1 MIPSTVKLAWQG
13 ISQRLLS
20 KRLQTIILITLIVL
34 IWVMTIG
41 SNRLGR
47 AFEDNLNATLPESRQ
62 LPHAS
67 VPHPH
72 QSPYAFV
79 TFLGS
84 NVENDNATAT
94 DDDDPYFV
102 ATRVLAYQLL
112 HAPETATNSS
122 IPFVVLC
129 PQDVPESKVK
139 RLREDGATVKIVAN
153 IHEDW
158 AKPAWKRWRDV
169 MTKLHILEM
178 TEFEKVLLLDADMYI
193 SKRLDDVFTDN
204 TTQPLLVNQALVVDE
219 EGPLPKFYVFSA
231 QTMTT
236 DRTHPYP
243 YPPGDNMSAG
253 FMVFQPSIELFNH
266 YMTILKI
273 EYRFDPSAPEQNLL
287 NYAHRRDGPMPW
299 TEINYK
305 WTTTSP
311 SMAHYKAG
319 AASLHEKFWLLST
332 PMENEMRNLW
342 FTARDDMYAYHKP
355 LDHHKLPDSMA

>member
-1 MIPSTVKLAWQG
+1 MLSSAKLACQG
-13 ISQRLLS
+13 GSQRLLG
-20 KRLQTIILITLIVL
+20 KRLQAIILAAFIVL
-34 IWVMTIG
+34 ICVMTIY
-41 SNRLGR
+41 SNRPGQT
-47 AFEDNLNATLPESRQ
+47 FDNLSVTSPKSRHSPQ
-62 LPHAS
+62 AS
-67 VPHPH
+67 APSPQ

-84 NVENDNATAT
+84 NVESDNATAT
-94 DDDDPYFV
+94 DDDDLYFV

-122 IPFVVLC
+122 IPFFVLC
-129 PQDVPESKVK
+129 PQDVSESKVH
-139 RLREDGATVKIVAN
+139 RLREDGAIVKIVAN

-158 AKPAWKRWRDV
+158 AKPSNRRWRDV
-169 MTKLHILEM
+169 MTKLRLFEM

-204 TTQPLLVNQALVVDE
+204 TTQPLLVNQELVVDD
-219 EGPLPKFYVFSA
+219 EGPLPKSYVFSA
-231 QTMTT
+231 QTMAL
-236 DRTHPYP
+236 DRTLPYP
-243 YPPGDNMSAG
+243 NTPGDTMSAG
-253 FMVFQPSIELFNH
+253 FMVLQPSVELFNH
-266 YMTILKI
+266 YMSILKI
-273 EYRFDPSAPEQNLL
+273 ENRFEPSAPEQNLL

-299 TEINYK
+299 TEITYT

-355 LDHHKLPDSMA
+355 SDHHQLSDSMA